1 MNNIDKIRELESII
15 KQTKKQI
22 EDLDKLYR
30 KGFAPKGYGKG
41 TSYND
46 YDTIPG
52 GNKEFHIEDYSAER
66 ERLVNLLEL
75 SENALAT
82 RKSEVNVDEYLPLLT
97 NNYQKVKFLRKV
109 KKCTQ
114 AETADIL
121 GIGERTVQRIEKN
134 LKI

>member
-1 MNNIDKIRELESII
+1 MNNIDKIRGLESII
-15 KQTKKQI
+15 KQTKRQI
-22 EDLDKLYR
+22 EELDKLYNR
-30 KGFAPKGYGKG
+30 AFAPKGYGKG
-41 TSYND
+41 SSYND

-121 GIGERTVQRIEKN
+121 GIGERTVQRIEKD
-134 LKI
+134 LG

>member
-15 KQTKKQI
+15 KQTKRQI
-22 EDLDKLYR
+22 DDLDKLYR
-30 KGFAPKGYGKG
+30 KAFAPKSYGKG

-75 SENALAT
+75 SENALAS
-82 RKSEVNVDEYLPLLT
+82 RKSEVDANEYLPLLT

-109 KKCTQ
+109 KKKTQ
-114 AETADIL
+114 AETANIL
-121 GIGERTVQRIEKN
+121 NIGERTVQRIEKN
-134 LKI
+134 LG

>member
-1 MNNIDKIRELESII
+1 MNNIDKIKELESII

-22 EDLDKLYR
+22 DDLDRLY
-30 KGFAPKGYGKG
+30 KKAFMPKGYGKG

-46 YDTIPG
+46 YDTIKG

-66 ERLVNLLEL
+66 EKLVNLLEL
-75 SENALAT
+75 SENALAI
-82 RKSEVNVDEYLPLLT
+82 RKTEVDINEYLGLLT

-134 LKI
+134 LG

>member
-1 MNNIDKIRELESII
+1 MNNIDKIKELELII

-22 EDLDKLYR
+22 DDLDKLYR

-97 NNYQKVKFLRKV
+97 NSYQKVKFLRKV
-109 KKCTQ
+109 KGYTQ
-114 AETADIL
+114 EKASEKL
-121 GIGERTVQRIEKN
+121 GISERQVRRLER
-134 LKI
+134 KIR